1 MQDKSIIDDEK
12 TFQRFKYRSADLGPK
27 SGLHVV
33 AICAECGEPRETPKR
48 SADRL
53 CRKCASIG
61 KPSPMAGKRHTEDTK
76 RKMREN
82 HADVSGENNP
92 QYGKTHSEETRRKQS
107 AAKSGVK
114 NLFYGKSHTE
124 ESLAKM
130 SDSQKKRPPVS
141 EETRGRMSD
150 ARVGKSLPPETCAKM
165 SASRMGDKNPNFG
178 KPLSQSVRDKLSEI
192 RTGTHPSIESRRKHS
207 ATLQGIPYD
216 EWESFAKD
224 QPYCPKF
231 NEACRESNREKYD
244 RRCFLSDVTEE
255 DNGKKLSVHHYDMN
269 KAQGCDGHAWK
280 LVPLAAKL
288 HSISHTQTWMARIIY
303 LLEHVWSSGA

>member
-1 MQDKSIIDDEK
+1 MPDKSRIDDEK

-27 SGLHVV
+27 SGLHVIS
-33 AICAECGEPRETPKR
+33 ICGICGQPRVTPKR
-48 SADRL
+48 WADRL

-61 KPSPMAGKRHTEDTK
+61 KPSPMEGKRHTKDTK

-92 QYGKTHSEETRRKQS
+92 MYGIDVSDETRLKQS
-107 AAKSGVK
+107 LAKMGD
-114 NLFYGKSHTE
+114 NNPLYGKSHTA

-141 EETRGRMSD
+141 DETRGRMHD
-150 ARVGKSLPPETCAKM
+150 AKIGKHLPAETCAKM
-165 SASRMGDKNPNFG
+165 SASRTGIKR
-178 KPLSQSVRDKLSEI
+178 KPMAQSTKDKLSI
-192 RTGTHPSIESRRKHS
+192 VRTGVPPTLETRRKHS
-207 ATLQGIPYD
+207 ATLQGVSYD

-244 RRCFLSDVTEE
+244 RRCFLSGTTEME
-255 DNGKKLSVHHYDMN
+255 NEQKLSVHHIDMN
-269 KAQGCDGHAWK
+269 KNQGCDGHAWK

-288 HSISHTQTWMARIIY
+288 HNASHTPTWMARIQY
-303 LLEHVWSSGA
+303 LLNHVWSGA